1 MLRIL
6 IGLGL
11 CCSAVAMHINN
22 TEVNNTFNTP
32 DENGNLPV
40 FVGTLETNYLFG
52 RTEKGCLC
60 NSSWFVSFFHRS
72 LPLFLRHRHTFRRY
86 WRTFAELLVSRVRS
100 LLSRSSPTVPSTVQL
115 GTARF
120 SGQEVCVC
128 VCISTIYEMT
138 SLLFF

>member
-32 DENGNLPV
+32 DENGTLPV

-60 NSSWFVSFFHRS
+60 NSSWFVSFLSSFFTS
-72 LPLFLRHRHTFRRY
+72 LSKNRTHFSLRL
-86 WRTFAELLVSRVRS
+86 RTFAELLVSRVRS

-128 VCISTIYEMT
+128 VCVLIRFTMT